1 MSRTLIKNST
11 LVNEG
16 RVFKGSLVIKD
27 QFIEEIVE
35 GDSLPNGSFD
45 RVIDGANYYVL
56 PGVIDDHVH
65 FRDPGLTQK
74 GDILSESKA
83 AAAGGVTSIMD
94 MPNTNPQTVTIKEL
108 ENKWELMAEK
118 SVVNYSCYF
127 GATNK
132 NYVDFKLLDKSK
144 VCGIKLFMGAST
156 GNMLVDRIKSLENI
170 FNSTDLLIATH
181 CENHNLIKE
190 NTLFYKDLATE
201 EDLPMEYHPKI
212 RSEQAC
218 FESTKLAVDLAKKF
232 NAKLHVLHLSTA
244 KELELFTSGEI
255 AEKKITAE
263 ACISHLIYSD
273 EDYESFD
280 SLIKCNPSIKKGTDR
295 EALREAVNNDVIDLI
310 ATDHAPHLLTDK
322 EGGALKAASG
332 IPTIQFSLIN
342 MLELVSEGVFSIEK
356 VVHKMAHA
364 PALLFNIDRRGFLRP
379 GYFADFTLVERK
391 KWKVSEEQVLSK
403 CGWSPFTGKEFSWR
417 VIHTFIN
424 GNHTFN
430 NGVINSPKKGQQ
442 LIFK

>member
-127 GATNK
+127 GKTNK
-132 NYVDFKLLDKSK
+132 NYIDFKLLDKSK